1 MSEVTLKTIFQ
12 VKRGLNEAWER
23 NNPILR
29 VGEPGFAIDKN
40 ILKIGDGATAWKD
53 LKPVNKELLEQM
65 IKDNGSISIDNE
77 NVQSVVSTTEKG
89 VEIKF
94 VDKTTGEESNI
105 IVNKNGAFYVKG
117 DKLPTAADE
126 IMTKKDGQS
135 AHLEVI
141 KIYNSETADSSAT
154 VNGTKYNTVE
164 DAIAAAPVGSTVT
177 LSSSIDSPIQ
187 LTKELTL
194 DMNNAVIS
202 TDEYTPF
209 AISANGNIT
218 FKGNGSVEC
227 NKHGAAP
234 VENSG
239 IVQIEDGEYFR
250 TIDEKNNGFYAVL
263 NHGEMTINGG
273 LFSSPGGL
281 SSLIENGY
289 QNYNS
294 GDAKTGYVA
303 GINSANPQMT
313 INGGTFINDYTTIK
327 NDDGANCVINNGNF
341 YGMIYNPGQTV
352 TINNGFFSCSDGY
365 ENIQVVKSN
374 ETTNNAKLIING
386 GIFETNGQTNIKTTG
401 DAIVEIAGGSF
412 NHAIPQEF
420 IKEGY
425 VVSVDDKG
433 YYTVTKGE

>member
-1 MSEVTLKTIFQ
+1 MSEITLKTIFQ

-23 NNPILR
+23 NNPVLR
-29 VGEPGFAIDKN
+29 VGEPGFVIDQN
-40 ILKIGDGATAWKD
+40 ILKIGDGITAWKD

-77 NVQSVVSTTEKG
+77 NVQSIVSTTENG
-89 VEIKF
+89 IEIKF
-94 VDKTTGEESNI
+94 VNKTTGEESNI
-105 IVNKNGAFYVKG
+105 IVNKDGAFYVKG

-141 KIYNSETADSSAT
+141 KIYSSDSSDTYAT
-154 VNGTKYNTVE
+154 VDGQKYDTVE
-164 DAIAAAPVGSTVT
+164 EAIAAAPAGSTIT
-177 LSSSIDSPIQ
+177 LSSAIDSPVQ

-209 AISANGNIT
+209 AVSANGNVT

-239 IVQIEDGEYFR
+239 FVQIEDGEYFR
-250 TIDEKNNGFYAVL
+250 TIDEKNNGFYAIL
-263 NHGEMTINGG
+263 NHGEMVINGG

-294 GDAKTGYVA
+294 GNAKTGYIE

-313 INGGTFINDYTTIK
+313 INSGTFINDYVTIK

-352 TINNGFFSCSDGY
+352 TINNGFFSCSDGC
-365 ENIQVVKSN
+365 ENIQVVKAN
-374 ETTNNAKLIING
+374 ETVNNAKLIING
-386 GIFETNGQTNIKTTG
+386 GTFETNGKTNISASG
-401 DAIVEIAGGSF
+401 NALVEIAGGSF
-412 NHAIPQEF
+412 NCAIPQDF
-420 IKEGY
+420 IKEGC
-425 VVSVDDKG
+425 VITVDDKG

>member
-77 NVQSVVSTTEKG
+77 NVQSVVSATENG

-94 VDKTTGEESNI
+94 VNKTTGEESNI
-105 IVNKNGAFYVKG
+105 VVNKDGAFYVKG

-154 VNGTKYNTVE
+154 VDGTKYDTVE
-164 DAIAAAPVGSTVT
+164 EAIAAAPAGSTVT
-177 LSSSIDSPIQ
+177 LSSAIDSPVQ

-289 QNYNS
+289 QSYNS
-294 GDAKTGYVA
+294 GNAKTGYVE

-327 NDDGANCVINNGNF
+327 NDDGADCIINNGNF
-341 YGMIYNPGQTV
+341 YGMIHNPGQTV

-365 ENIQVVKSN
+365 ENIQVVKDN
-374 ETTNNAKLIING
+374 ETLNNAKLIING
-386 GIFETNGQTNIKTTG
+386 GIFETNGQTNIKATG
-401 DAIVEIAGGSF
+401 GAIVEIAGGSF
-412 NHAIPQEF
+412 NHAVPQEF